1 MVVADQRRRSEGA
14 ASLAEALAVH
24 PVIASVRDEQRLEGA
39 LQSRCQAVFLLS
51 TSIGRLTEVGDAV
64 AQAGK
69 LLFIHLDFIGGLGR
83 DEEALEYLAAT
94 ARPLGLITTRTG
106 LVQTARRLGLT
117 PLQRLFLLDSQ
128 SLNTGI
134 EAARSSRAEVVEVLP
149 GIVPRAVGAIRA
161 QLPHTLIIAG
171 GLVRSPREVGRAL
184 QAGASGIS
192 TSTQSLWDMEPAEF
206 QAAVRRGGA

>member
-1 MVVADQRRRSEGA
+1 MSEQRR
-14 ASLAEALAVH
+14 ASSTVRLEEALRIH
-24 PVIASVRDEQRLEGA
+24 PVIASVRDEQKLEAA
-39 LQSRCQAVFLLS
+39 LASRCQAIFLLS
-51 TSIGRLTEVGDAV
+51 TSLSRLEQVGAAV
-64 AQAGK
+64 AAADK

-83 DEEALEYLAAT
+83 DEEALEYLTRT
-94 ARPLGLITTRTG
+94 ARPTGLITTRTG
-106 LVQTARRLGLT
+106 LVQGARRLGLV

-149 GIVPRAVGAIRA
+149 GIIPRAVGAIRA
-161 QLPHTLIIAG
+161 QLPNAVIIAG

-192 TSTQSLWDMEPAEF
+192 TSNPLLWEMEPAAFYE
-206 QAAVRRGGA
+206 AVAPKGS

>member
-1 MVVADQRRRSEGA
+1 MITVADRRQSKGA
-14 ASLAEALAVH
+14 AALADALRVH
-24 PVIASVRDEQRLEGA
+24 PVIASVRDEDRLPEA
-39 LQSRCQAVFLLS
+39 IASHCRAIFLLS
-51 TSIGRLTEVGDAV
+51 TSIQRLSAVGDAV
-64 AQAGK
+64 AAAGK

-83 DEEALEYLAAT
+83 DEEALEYLAET

-106 LVQTARRLGLT
+106 LVQAARRLGLT

-128 SLNTGI
+128 SLATGI

-171 GLVRSPREVGRAL
+171 GLVRTPEEVAQAL
-184 QAGASGIS
+184 RAGASGVS
-192 TSTQSLWDMEPAEF
+192 TSSAALWHLDPAAFEGPF
-206 QAAVRRGGA
+206 RSDP